1 MLIWC
6 VCVYTTFSI
15 KTLGQS
21 NTVLRNS
28 FIDCIQTYTETT
40 EIISISVDNDSFPGL
55 SVPSGLCQPSQ
66 SIDWWKL
73 SWLEGNIWR
82 CTGRGS
88 VASVIVLFIL
98 RQNNKLVKVNF
109 LTLHCTLSIYK
120 ATVSSF
126 LSKLFVTACGSVH
139 SHWLCQLDLHC
150 FSPYPYWATRF
161 FCATQTATM

>member
-1 MLIWC
+1 M
-6 VCVYTTFSI
+6 VCIYTTFSTE
-15 KTLGQS
+15 TLGRS
-21 NTVLRNS
+21 NNVLRNS

-40 EIISISVDNDSFPGL
+40 VDSDSIPGL
-55 SVPSGLCQPSQ
+55 SVLSGLCQPPQ
-66 SIDWWKL
+66 SVSRWRL

-82 CTGRGS
+82 CTGRGN
-88 VASVIVLFIL
+88 VASVKVLFTL
-98 RQNNKLVKVNF
+98 RQNNELVKIKF

-120 ATVSSF
+120 AIVSSF

-150 FSPYPYWATRF
+150 FSPYPYWATRS